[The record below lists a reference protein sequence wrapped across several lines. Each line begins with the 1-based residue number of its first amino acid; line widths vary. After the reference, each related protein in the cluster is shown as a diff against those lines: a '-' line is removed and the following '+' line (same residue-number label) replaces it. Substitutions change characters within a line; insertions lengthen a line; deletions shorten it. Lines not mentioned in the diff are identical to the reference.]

1 MNLVVG
7 ATGMLGSE
15 VCRRLTAA
23 GKPVRAL
30 VRATSDQAKVEGLKG
45 FGVEIVQGDLRDPAS
60 LAAACRGVTAVICTA
75 SSMPFSYKPG
85 ENDIQSADTMGVIG
99 LIDAAQAPGRS
110 VSSTP
115 RSPWSWTSRCTAP
128 SAR

>member
-1 MNLVVG
+1 MNLIVG

-30 VRATSDQAKVEGLKG
+30 VRATSDQAKVDRLKG
-45 FGVEIVQGDLRDPAS
+45 YGVELVQGDLHDPAS
-60 LAAACRGVTAVICTA
+60 LAAACRGAAAVICTA

-85 ENDIQSADTMGVIG
+85 ENDIQSTDTMGVIG
-99 LIDAAQAPGRS
+99 LIDAA
-110 VSSTP
+110 
-115 RSPWSWTSRCTAP
+115 SRRRAAFHLHVVHHGDHFPCTAP